1 MGMKELSVAERRQEI
16 LGRVSQAGRVAVA
29 ELSQE
34 FGVSEVTI
42 RGDLQALA
50 EGNFI
55 VRTHGGAI
63 PATSGLPV
71 LSLSQR
77 LQQQVQQKAHIG
89 AAAARLIADGDA
101 IILDSSSTAFA
112 IAQNLKAHRY
122 LTVIT
127 NGLAIAQELLD
138 AAGVTVVVIGGTVR
152 KDTASIVST
161 GGLDMLRRFN
171 IRKGF
176 FGAHGIS
183 LEEGLTDVSAEEAE
197 IKRPL
202 VAMCREV
209 VAVFDAT
216 KWGRV
221 GLASFADVS
230 QIARI
235 ITDTFAP
242 AELVAHIRQAGV
254 DVIQV

>member
-1 MGMKELSVAERRQEI
+1 MKELSVAERRQEI

-50 EGNFI
+50 EGNLI

-71 LSLSQR
+71 LTLSQR

-89 AAAARLIADGDA
+89 AAAARLVADGDA
-101 IILDSSSTAFA
+101 VILDSSSTAFA

-122 LTVIT
+122 VTVIT
-127 NGLAIAQELLD
+127 NGLAVAQELLD
-138 AAGVTVVVIGGTVR
+138 APGVTVVVIGGTVR

-171 IRKGF
+171 IQKGF

-183 LEEGLTDVSAEEAE
+183 LAEGLTDVSAEEAE

-235 ITDTFAP
+235 ITDIYAP
-242 AELVAHIRQAGV
+242 ADLVAHIRQAGV

>member
-1 MGMKELSVAERRQEI
+1 MKELSVAERRQEI
-16 LGRVSQAGRVAVA
+16 LGRVSQAGRVAVT

-42 RGDLQALA
+42 RTDLQALA
-50 EGNFI
+50 EGNLI

-63 PATSGLPV
+63 PATAGLPV

-101 IILDSSSTAFA
+101 VILDSSSTAFA

-122 LTVIT
+122 VTVIT
-127 NGLAIAQELLD
+127 NGLAVAQELLD
-138 AAGVTVVVIGGTVR
+138 APGVMVVVIGGTLR

-176 FGAHGIS
+176 FGAHGVS

-235 ITDTFAP
+235 ITDTYAP
-242 AELVAHIRQAGV
+242 AELVAQIRQAGV

>member
-1 MGMKELSVAERRQEI
+1 MKELSVAERRQEI

-42 RGDLQALA
+42 RTDLQALA
-50 EGNFI
+50 EGNLI

-63 PATSGLPV
+63 LATSGLPI

-101 IILDSSSTAFA
+101 VILDSSSTAFA

-122 LTVIT
+122 VTVIT
-127 NGLAIAQELLD
+127 NGLAVAQELLD
-138 AAGVTVVVIGGTVR
+138 APGVTVVVIGGTVR

-216 KWGRV
+216 KWGRI

-235 ITDTFAP
+235 ITDTYAP
-242 AELVAHIRQAGV
+242 AELVAQIRQAGV

>member
-1 MGMKELSVAERRQEI
+1 MRELSVAERRQEI

-50 EGNFI
+50 DGNLI

-63 PATSGLPV
+63 PAGSGLPV

-89 AAAARLIADGDA
+89 AAAARLVADGDA
-101 IILDSSSTAFA
+101 VILDSSSTAFA
-112 IAQNLKAHRY
+112 IAQNLKTHRY
-122 LTVIT
+122 VTVIT
-127 NGLAIAQELLD
+127 NGLAVAQELLD
-138 AAGVTVVVIGGTVR
+138 APGVTVVVIGGTVR

-171 IRKGF
+171 IQKGF

-183 LEEGLTDVSAEEAE
+183 LAEGLTDVSAEEAE

-235 ITDTFAP
+235 ITDIYAP
-242 AELVAHIRQAGV
+242 ADLVAHIRQAGV

>member
-1 MGMKELSVAERRQEI
+1 MKELSVAERRQEI

-50 EGNFI
+50 EGNLI

-63 PATSGLPV
+63 PASSGLPV

-89 AAAARLIADGDA
+89 AAAARLVADGDA
-101 IILDSSSTAFA
+101 VILDSSSTALA

-122 LTVIT
+122 VTIIT
-127 NGLAIAQELLD
+127 NGLAVAQELLD
-138 AAGVTVVVIGGTVR
+138 AAGVTVVVIGGILR

-171 IRKGF
+171 IQKGF

-235 ITDTFAP
+235 ITDIYAP